1 MKIDLNI
8 GDLILDWSDDE
19 IGTIVSVG
27 PVLAYSVDPEYP
39 DGSVR
44 SWKIS
49 WPSLA
54 GRLCDIGEDDFYS
67 GDYEIISR
75 A

>member
-19 IGTIVSVG
+19 IGTIVSGVTEEATAG
-27 PVLAYSVDPEYP
+27 DPDYP
-39 DGSVR
+39 DGFVR

-49 WPSLA
+49 WPSLG

-67 GDYEIISR
+67 GDYEIISK

>member
-19 IGTIVSVG
+19 IGTIVSAG
-27 PVLAYSVDPEYP
+27 PGLNTGDPDYP
-39 DGSVR
+39 DGFVR

-49 WPSLA
+49 WPSLG

-67 GDYEIISR
+67 GDYEIISK